1 MRLSKQEVLEAMV
14 DQDALNFAGYL
25 TSSDPDAVKMRLLWD
40 SVDDLN
46 MMSTLVQDILIP
58 DLVAKGIISPAS
70 ADAVLDAAM
79 PSF

>member
-1 MRLSKQEVLEAMV
+1 MLLTKQEVLEAMV

-25 TSSDPDAVKMRLLWD
+25 TSDDPDAIKMRLLWD

-46 MMSTLVQDILIP
+46 IASSLVQEYLIP
-58 DLVAKGIISPAS
+58 QLVTKGVISASS